1 MLQFKKVARARIT
14 DHKVVNLMNFV
25 ILLDRKIEGGSK
37 KKEMDSHTIF
47 SLVDCGIETE
57 AMENC
62 HVCLY
67 TI

>member
-1 MLQFKKVARARIT
+1 MLHFRKVARARIT

-47 SLVDCGIETE
+47 G
-57 AMENC
+57 
-62 HVCLY
+62 
-67 TI
+67 